1 MLPPI
6 APIAPVAPIALPSAL
21 PPISD
26 PGASGASGGF
36 QNLLQAAVQNVANSS
51 AAADTAVQNYL
62 SGSDTELHSTILATQ
77 NADLDFE
84 LFLQV
89 RNKLVSAYEEVMKMQ
104 I

>member
-6 APIAPVAPIALPSAL
+6 APIASVAPIALPSAL
-21 PPISD
+21 PPIGD
-26 PGASGASGGF
+26 AGPSGGF
-36 QNLLQAAVQNVANSS
+36 QNVLQAAVQHVADS
-51 AAADTAVQNYL
+51 AATADTAVKNYL

-77 NADLDFE
+77 SADLDFE

-89 RNKLVSAYEEVMKMQ
+89 RNKVVSAYEEIMKMQ

>member
-6 APIAPVAPIALPSAL
+6 APVIPIVMPSVV
-21 PPISD
+21 PSVSD
-26 PGASGASGGF
+26 PGANGASGSF
-36 QNLLQAAVQNVANSS
+36 QNVLQAAIQNVANS
-51 AAADTAVQNYL
+51 AATADTAVKNYL
-62 SGSDTELHSTILATQ
+62 SGADTELHSTILATQ
-77 NADLDFE
+77 SADLDFE